1 MKEAS
6 SSSWTTWL
14 KNILAEY
21 DLPGAYSLYEHPP
34 GRKELARMVKS
45 TVHDRWTQLLIE
57 QSRTM
62 SSMKYLKTSTLMLG
76 KLHGS
81 LKGLENLQAI
91 QKIAVTSKILLRRYP
106 LASNPTSG
114 TRRHE
119 NCPMCDEETEDEK
132 HFLLHCKILRNVR
145 LPFLLCL
152 FAYCLEHKISRPR
165 RTHKSCGGPHRTWM
179 PCGDPEFVPQ
189 NAVCPTHRQR

>member
-62 SSMKYLKTSTLMLG
+62 SSMKYFKTSTLMLG

-81 LKGLENLQAI
+81 LKGPENLQAI
-91 QKIAVTSKILLRRYP
+91 QKIAVTSKILVRRYP
-106 LASNPTSG
+106 LASTLQVG
-114 TRRHE
+114 QE
-119 NCPMCDEETEDEK
+119 NVK
-132 HFLLHCKILRNVR
+132 H
-145 LPFLLCL
+145 
-152 FAYCLEHKISRPR
+152 A
-165 RTHKSCGGPHRTWM
+165 
-179 PCGDPEFVPQ
+179 
-189 NAVCPTHRQR
+189 